1 MRMSKVLDALR
12 GIREEL
18 DLIQHRLD
26 TIEDSIVEEMTR
38 DDLKSLAAAMEEE
51 ARGETIPLED
61 ARKLL

>member
-1 MRMSKVLDALR
+1 MSEVLDALR

-26 TIEDSIVEEMTR
+26 AIEDSIMEEMTR
-38 DDLKSLAAAMEEE
+38 DDLKSLTAAMEEE